1 MNSKLKTQN
10 SKLRV
15 LIATDVF
22 PPKCGGSGWSSYYLA
37 RALRERGHHVVIARP
52 RIGAKQHRL
61 TDYDGFAVHE
71 YAHADLPL
79 KLPILTNYQ
88 RNERLYAGFR
98 RFLLDL
104 IKRERIDVVHGQNGL
119 SIPPAVM
126 AAEAAG
132 IASVSTIRD
141 WWALCYFGTLRH
153 GDIACRGCTARDLAR
168 GLLHIAGAKGMLGWP
183 LIPYMRANL
192 RLKRRWLARSNRVIA
207 VSNYAAMRL
216 RPYVPADK
224 VRVVPNIIDFDA
236 LSDILQGQQGGPPPA
251 PAKMN
256 PGSYIGQ
263 QGGPPPAPTE
273 INPGSYI
280 GQQGGPPP
288 APVNATQGEQR
299 FAPTDNDNPTHASSL
314 MPHGSYWLFA
324 GKLEPNKGAEL
335 LVPALATAKTAWPTY
350 VLGDGKLGESLA
362 LAAEAAGVGLMF
374 NPWLP
379 NDETLRQMA
388 GASGLL
394 FPSAWPEP
402 LSRVLL
408 EASALGLPIAAM
420 NTGGTPDIIRDG
432 ETGLLADDL
441 PAFAAAIARL
451 EADPDLRAHLGHAAQ
466 EHARAT
472 FSKEVVV
479 PQVEQV
485 YREAMMSDER

>member
-1 MNSKLKTQN
+1 MNSKLRADAIRPYEN
-10 SKLRV
+10 SKLRI

-37 RALRERGHHVVIARP
+37 CALRERGHHVVIARP
-52 RIGAKQHRL
+52 RIGAKRDRL
-61 TDYDGFAVHE
+61 TDYDGFIVHE
-71 YAHADLPL
+71 YAHPDLPL

-88 RNERLYAGFR
+88 RNERLYAAFR

-104 IKRERIDVVHGQNGL
+104 IKRERIDIVHGQNGL

-153 GDIACRGCTARDLAR
+153 GDVACHGCTVRDLAR
-168 GLLHIAGAKGMLGWP
+168 GLLHIAGAKGVLGWP

-192 RLKRRWLARSNRVIA
+192 RLKRRWLARSSRIIA

-224 VRVVPNIIDFDA
+224 VRVVPNIIDFGA
-236 LSDILQGQQGGPPPA
+236 LSAILQNQD
-251 PAKMN
+251 
-256 PGSYIGQ
+256 
-263 QGGPPPAPTE
+263 T
-273 INPGSYI
+273 
-280 GQQGGPPP
+280 
-288 APVNATQGEQR
+288 TQNTWRTQS
-299 FAPTDNDNPTHASSL
+299 ALTKTQN
-314 MPHGSYWLFA
+314 SYWVFA
-324 GKLEPNKGAEL
+324 GKLEPNKGVEM
-335 LVPALATAKTAWPTY
+335 LVPALATAKTTWPTL
-350 VLGDGKLGESLA
+350 VLGDGKLRESLA
-362 LAAEAAGVGLMF
+362 LAAEAAGVGL
-374 NPWLP
+374 NITPWLP
-379 NDETLRQMA
+379 NDEALRQMA
-388 GASGLL
+388 KASGLL

-408 EASALGLPIAAM
+408 EASALGLPIVAM

-432 ETGLLADDL
+432 ETSLLATDL
-441 PAFAAAIARL
+441 STFAAAIARL
-451 EADPDLRAHLGHAAQ
+451 EADPALCTRLGVAAR
-466 EHARAT
+466 EHARAN

-479 PQVEQV
+479 PQVEGV
-485 YREAMMSDER
+485 YAEALAKKP

>member
-1 MNSKLKTQN
+1 MNSKLRTDAIRPYEN
-10 SKLRV
+10 SKLRI

-37 RALRERGHHVVIARP
+37 RALRERGHYVIIARP
-52 RIGAKQHRL
+52 RIGAQRDRL
-61 TDYDGFAVHE
+61 TDYDDFAVNE
-71 YAHADLPL
+71 YAHPDLPL

-104 IKRERIDVVHGQNGL
+104 IKRERIDLVHGQNGL

-126 AAEAAG
+126 AAEEAG

-153 GDIACRGCTARDLAR
+153 GDIACRGCTSRDLAR
-168 GLLHIAGAKGMLGWP
+168 GLLHIAGAKGILGWP

-216 RPYVPADK
+216 RPYVAADK
-224 VRVVPNIIDFDA
+224 VRAVPNMIDFDA
-236 LSDILQGQQGGPPPA
+236 LSSILGSEEVQQA
-251 PAKMN
+251 E
-256 PGSYIGQ
+256 Q
-263 QGGPPPAPTE
+263 RFAPT
-273 INPGSYI
+273 
-280 GQQGGPPP
+280 
-288 APVNATQGEQR
+288 NATQGEQR
-299 FAPTDNDNPTHASSL
+299 FAPTHVVQGKQRFAPTDNSTPTHAS
-314 MPHGSYWLFA
+314 YWVFV

-335 LVPALATAKTAWPTY
+335 LVPALAAAKTAWPTL
-350 VLGDGKLGESLA
+350 VLGDGKLRETLS
-362 LAAEAAGVGLMF
+362 LAAEAAGVGL
-374 NPWLP
+374 NITPWLP
-379 NDETLRQMA
+379 NDEALRQMA

-408 EASALGLPIAAM
+408 EASALGLPIVAM

-432 ETGLLADDL
+432 ETGLLAAGL
-441 PAFAAAIARL
+441 PAFAAAIAHL
-451 EADPDLRAHLGHAAQ
+451 EADPALRARLGAAAR
-466 EHARAT
+466 EHAQAT

-479 PQVEQV
+479 PQVEAV
-485 YREAMMSDER
+485 YAEAISSGMRHEA